1 MGITLTLSSSLYAGT
16 LTNHLKGLQADYQE
30 QVGNQKGQTFT
41 PADSSL
47 PVVKNDKVIVTL
59 VVKNKAMAKVKADL
73 IKKGMTE
80 ISEYKHLISGAFPI
94 NRLNELE
101 NVKNVGSITSSK
113 AMTKAFSGGGIA
125 QNSADA
131 AMFSDLVKKRY
142 NVDGSGITIGVISD
156 SYDCVKQIPK
166 ETTTTTATT
175 TETEMARVTT
185 AADDVASGDLP
196 NNVKVIREYPFCSDG
211 SAHDEGRAMM
221 QLIHDIAPKAKL
233 LFYTGWEGETAMAK
247 GIVELQKAGAK
258 IIVDDIGYH
267 TALMFQD
274 GVAAQAVDEVTKAG
288 VTYFS
293 AAGNSGRMSYET
305 PPNKTAVFKIRDSN
319 QKNEL
324 KKSGDTAY
332 DFAKTADSTKESD
345 FYQPIFIPKGTTA
358 KFILQWDEPSEIAG
372 GSAAKSDLD
381 MFLLTSDKQ
390 RIAMSSQDNNV
401 GHDAV
406 EFMEI
411 SIPKEDPKDYKLETN
426 FYLYISHRAGAVPKH
441 LKYVVIENSPRIRP
455 EPATPV
461 SVTSVEYTKPNG
473 TTETVG
479 AFKTSDG
486 NLNLIELSN
495 TKTGDKNDSYPNGK
509 AVVPVKSDSVDAI
522 NGYKLFELDYIRGT
536 YTKCD
541 NIGCSL
547 FTKTDTEGNTTI
559 EKLTNYNSLDKADEN
574 SSFDLD
580 STSVSGGGRYGIFL
594 KLDDGRKIR
603 VGTDEN
609 PVFYVKP
616 EKIPD
621 LTPDGVFL
629 LKTATTEIQNYNT
642 QSSTIYGHS
651 NAAGAISVG
660 AMSYQQT
667 PWFNTNNGTIENFS
681 SAGGTPI
688 FFDTKGKPLKTAE
701 YRPKPEIIAADNV
714 DTTFFPAGELNTT
727 DSDLNGLPNFSGTSA
742 AAPNAAA
749 VAALLLQTNPTIA
762 PDSIKKSMMKT
773 TAPDFLDDGIKDAVV
788 TDPDTSSFNPLCSA
802 GFDWSVGC
810 GLLRAD
816 LFFDEVM
823 ATSSVGVLL
832 SLDANKTSV
841 KAGDYVDYEFRVSNQ
856 TKATLNDVK
865 IVSSKVPQNVTFDKE
880 DVSGCEA
887 VTVTSSSSS
896 FSCTVGTLAPKASAV
911 VKVSVSTQNNPSK
924 MLSFIADVTAKET
937 FDKTN
942 AHAQL
947 DIPLEI
953 LAADLNEDGC
963 VDVSDYGILFGAF
976 RVGGFN
982 EKYDLNADKKLS
994 LDDLK
999 LMKEKYSFPD
1009 GASCSVA
1016 NL

>member
-1 MGITLTLSSSLYAGT
+1 MLNKKTLAFGLTLTLSSSLYAGT
-16 LTNHLKGLQADYQE
+16 LTNHLKSLRADYQQ
-30 QVGNQKGQTFT
+30 QVGNQTGQTFT
-41 PADSSL
+41 PTDTSL
-47 PVVKNDKVIVTL
+47 PVVKNDKIIVTL

-73 IKKGMTE
+73 IKKGMTD

-101 NVKNVGSITSSK
+101 NVKNVSSISSSK
-113 AMTKAFSGGGIA
+113 AMTKAFSNGGIA

-142 NVDGSGITIGVISD
+142 NVDGSGITIGVMSD
-156 SYDCVKQIPK
+156 SYDCVKEIPK
-166 ETTTTTATT
+166 TTT
-175 TETEMARVTT
+175 TETTVTTTTEIANVTT
-185 AADDVASGDLP
+185 AANDVATGDLP
-196 NNVKVIREYPFCSDG
+196 NNVQVLREYPFCSDG
-211 SAHDEGRAMM
+211 TAHDEGRAMM

-233 LFYTGWEGETAMAK
+233 LFYTAWESEAAMAK
-247 GIVELQKAGAK
+247 GILELKKAGAK

-267 TALMFQD
+267 AELMFQD
-274 GVAAQAVDEVTKAG
+274 GVVAQAIDEVTAAG

-305 PPNKTAVFKIRDSN
+305 PPQKTAVFNSN
-319 QKNEL
+319 
-324 KKSGDTAY
+324 KKSGDSAY

-372 GSAAKSDLD
+372 GAVAKNDLD

-390 RIAMSSQDNNV
+390 RIAVSSQDSNV

-406 EFMEI
+406 EYMEI
-411 SIPKEDPKDYKLETN
+411 TIPKEDPKDYKLETN
-426 FYLYISHRAGAVPKH
+426 FYLYISHRAGAAPKH
-441 LKYVVIENSPRIRP
+441 LKYVVIENSSRIRP
-455 EPATPV
+455 DAAIPV
-461 SVTSVEYTKPNG
+461 SVTSVEYPKPNG

-479 AFKTSDG
+479 AFKTPDG

-495 TKTGDKNDSYPNGK
+495 TKTGDKNDGYPNGK
-509 AVVPVKSDSVDAI
+509 AVVPVQSDSVDAI
-522 NGYKLFELDYIRGT
+522 NGYKLVELDYIRGT

-541 NIGCSL
+541 NLGCSL
-547 FTKTDTEGNTTI
+547 FTKIDSDGNTTI
-559 EKLTNYNSLDKADEN
+559 EELTNYNPLDKADTN
-574 SSFDLD
+574 SSFSATTASGTL
-580 STSVSGGGRYGIFL
+580 VSRYGIFL
-594 KLDDGRKIR
+594 KLNDGQKIR
-603 VGTDEN
+603 IGTDEH

-629 LKTATTEIQNYNT
+629 LKTATTEIQNYIT

-660 AMSYQQT
+660 AMSYQET

-688 FFDTKGKPLKTAE
+688 FFDKKGKRLTTAE

-714 DTTFFPAGELNTT
+714 DTTFFPAGDLNTT
-727 DSDLNGLPNFSGTSA
+727 DSDLNGLPNFRGTSA

-749 VAALLLQTNPTIA
+749 VAALLLQNNPTIA

-773 TAPDFLDDGIKDAVV
+773 TAPDFLSDGIENSIA
-788 TDPDTSSFNPLCSA
+788 TDPDTSNFNPLCSA
-802 GFDWSVGC
+802 AFDWSVGC
-810 GLLRAD
+810 GFLRAD
-816 LFFDEVM
+816 LFFEEVM
-823 ATSSVGVLL
+823 SNSSAGVLL

-841 KAGDYVDYEFRVSNQ
+841 KAGETVDYEFRVSNQ
-856 TKATLNDVK
+856 TKTTLSNVK
-865 IVSSKVPQNVTFDKE
+865 IVSSKIPQNVTLDKE
-880 DVSGCEA
+880 NVSGCEA
-887 VTVTSSSSS
+887 VTVTPSS
-896 FSCTVGTLAPKASAV
+896 FSCSVGTLAPKASAV
-911 VKVSVSTQNNPSK
+911 VKVSVATQNNPNK
-924 MLSFIADVTAKET
+924 FFVFVADVTAKER

-963 VDVSDYGILFGAF
+963 VDTSDYGILFGAF
-976 RVGGFN
+976 RVGGYN

-999 LMKEKYSFPD
+999 IMKEKYSFPD